1 MSNEG
6 ENETGQLS
14 ISADRVPY
22 VLAATRDEVEDA
34 EALLRDLEEIIHE
47 ILPPEQAEAA
57 YVAALRHLLTI
68 TGGEAVLATD
78 RLFGRLR
85 QSGGQNR

>member
-1 MSNEG
+1 LSNEG

-78 RLFGRLR
+78 RLFERIC
-85 QSGGQNR
+85 QSGSQDR

>member
-14 ISADRVPY
+14 MSADRVPY
-22 VLAATRDEVEDA
+22 VLAAARDEVEDA

-47 ILPPEQAEAA
+47 ILPPVQAEAA
-57 YVAALRHLLTI
+57 YVAALRLEI
-68 TGGEAVLATD
+68 TE
-78 RLFGRLR
+78 R
-85 QSGGQNR
+85 

>member
-47 ILPPEQAEAA
+47 ILPPVQAEAA
-57 YVAALRHLLTI
+57 YVAALRLEI
-68 TGGEAVLATD
+68 TE
-78 RLFGRLR
+78 R
-85 QSGGQNR
+85 

>member
-22 VLAATRDEVEDA
+22 VLAAARDEVEDA

-57 YVAALRHLLTI
+57 CVAALRLEI
-68 TGGEAVLATD
+68 TE
-78 RLFGRLR
+78 R
-85 QSGGQNR
+85 

>member
-1 MSNEG
+1 M
-6 ENETGQLS
+6 
-14 ISADRVPY
+14 SADRVPY
-22 VLAATRDEVEDA
+22 VLAAARDEVENA

-47 ILPPEQAEAA
+47 ILPPVQAEAA

-78 RLFGRLR
+78 RLFERIC
-85 QSGGQNR
+85 QSGSQDR